1 MVGSIPL
8 PPWVVNE
15 MDAKDMMYKDAEVKG
30 HRSDDYISLGC
41 DMEPVLGGRTPMQV
55 YANFMCRLRDRFH
68 GYLGRVIV
76 VEKHIPI

>member
-1 MVGSIPL
+1 
-8 PPWVVNE
+8 
-15 MDAKDMMYKDAEVKG
+15 
-30 HRSDDYISLGC
+30 
-41 DMEPVLGGRTPMQV
+41 MEPVLGGRTPMQV